1 MSQYKSV
8 NNLKDRDI
16 IFIFEE
22 YIYEGKTKAVLLK
35 NYLLAFLFLSKP
47 LLINLTLAFLLYGN
61 Q

>member
-47 LLINLTLAFLLYGN
+47 LLINLTLVFLLYGN

>member
-8 NNLKDRDI
+8 NNLK
-16 IFIFEE
+16 E